1 MLDRA
6 FFLWYSGGVKTI
18 EAAILLDYYGPLLT
32 DKQRRIMEL
41 FCNFDLTPSE
51 IGEELGMTRQAAH
64 EAVNKCCA
72 ALEEYEEKLGFRK
85 RIEKIMHNS

>member
-1 MLDRA
+1 
-6 FFLWYSGGVKTI
+6 LWYSGGVKTI

-32 DKQRRIMEL
+32 DKQRRIMDL

-64 EAVNKCCA
+64 EVFVKCCA
-72 ALEEYEEKLGFRK
+72 VLEEYEKKLGF
-85 RIEKIMHNS
+85 IEKIKAIRS